1 MHGLIH
7 VIFKSFI
14 VTDFGEDTWQQVLA
28 KCGLEDDTPI
38 MQMQQY
44 PDDLTLAA
52 VGAACAV
59 LNVDVDTALGLFGRF
74 FVRYLAANG
83 WTRMLLSLGST
94 LEDLLVNLNGL
105 HSNLERDFRTAIFP
119 QFHVTHLD
127 CGGLELHYTSARCF
141 PALVEGVL
149 LQLAKMVFQCKTELR
164 ETERKK
170 NSVKWF
176 VKDLGPLDKEDVEE
190 AVSEERAIEAH
201 PWMFSFQL
209 FHAAMSSAFTCQCDT
224 EKLARGEMDFGV
236 VKESAVKPLDPN
248 AKLRDRSQSP
258 APDGLSICMTLAK
271 KLDREYDFLAGP
283 RAALDKLSTEQR
295 LDLARQ
301 IFRGIT
307 ADQVATTWPEVDT
320 FTVESKAFW
329 DANQRLFEYFDW
341 SQCRYTAQGVVARQ
355 APLRFASHS
364 WSVPERWAELMG
376 DSCIYADVKATE
388 LCIIAKD
395 LSLDFFGDHEQW
407 QRVEFWIDKCC
418 IGQESPELVE
428 LSVLLIEEFL
438 QLSDGLVVLLNW
450 TYLTRLWCV
459 YEWACFLAY
468 HDPSDIIVCA
478 EPFYRKATEPLF
490 LDAVRNFKVENC
502 QCFDPRDRSVLI
514 GKVAEYYRSTK
525 DFEEFLQF
533 TVIACMARCL
543 TGWASRSPTA
553 IEAWARMA
561 EELEFDDLAGELWM
575 VDPSVWRNQIIEQK
589 GEDGGNASFDM
600 QAAMLEQRDE
610 WFNARIAPMVR
621 LKRDASMFSTVR
633 HGLNVRKTTV
643 GLGDSSLSEC

>member
-119 QFHVTHLD
+119 QFHVTRQE
-127 CGGLELHYTSARCF
+127 CGGLEVVYTSSRCF

-149 LQLAKMVFQCKTELR
+149 YQLAKMVFKVQIELR
-164 ETERKK
+164 ELERRPNK
-170 NSVKWF
+170 VLWYI
-176 VKDLGPLDKEDVEE
+176 KDLGPAEPELDEPKEPKTEPM
-190 AVSEERAIEAH
+190 S
-201 PWMFSFQL
+201 M
-209 FHAAMSSAFTCQCDT
+209 AMSFELLHSALTSAFHCGCDRAKCDT
-224 EKLARGEMDFGV
+224 GNWAGEMDFGM
-236 VKESAVKPLDPN
+236 VKETAVQAQDIRAGTAGIDGMSACM
-248 AKLRDRSQSP
+248 KLAHQ
-258 APDGLSICMTLAK
+258 
-271 KLDREYDFLAGP
+271 LDREYGILAGP
-283 RAALDKLSTEQR
+283 RAALDKLSPERR
-295 LDLARQ
+295 LHVARG

-307 ADQVATTWPEVDT
+307 ADQVASSWPDVDA
-320 FTVESKAFW
+320 FTERSKAFW
-329 DANQRLFEYFDW
+329 NADQRLYEYFDW
-341 SQCRYTAQGVVARQ
+341 SLCRYTNHGVVARK

-376 DSCIYADVKATE
+376 DSCNYADVKATE

-468 HDPSDIIVCA
+468 HDPCDIIVSA
-478 EPFYRKATEPLF
+478 EPFYRKTTEPLF
-490 LDAVRNFKVENC
+490 LNAVRNFKVENC

-514 GKVAEYYRSTK
+514 GKVAAYYRSTK
-525 DFEEFLQF
+525 SFEEFLQF

-561 EELEFDDLAGELWM
+561 EELGFDDLAQELWT
-575 VDPSVWRNQIIEQK
+575 VDPSVWRNEIIDQL
-589 GEDGGNASFDM
+589 GEDKATASFDM
-600 QAAMLEQRDE
+600 QAAMLEHRDQ
-610 WFNARIAPMVR
+610 WFNARIAPVVR
-621 LKRDASMFSTVR
+621 LKRDASMFSDVR
-633 HGLNVRKTTV
+633 HGLDVRKASV
-643 GLGDSSLSEC
+643 GLGDSSMAEC